1 MIEWNGMEWNGMEW
15 NGGSDT
21 KSVDKKEG
29 QIKLESMNN
38 GT

>member
-1 MIEWNGMEWNGMEW
+1 MIEW